1 MIDILEKI
9 KSEAITDDVVVATLD
24 LELDSDNS

>member
-9 KSEAITDDVVVATLD
+9 KSEAKNEVVVVATLD
-24 LELDSDNS
+24 SEEDSDNS